1 MSRKSPRRQ
10 QLEVTPRAKATA
22 PPPQIARLSDAFAGF
37 FSIAGEGLSPSQ
49 QWAVKSAFY
58 AGAFTVSQMLK
69 NAAGAEVLPET
80 MQAIDQ
86 DINEVQDALLAE
98 AMRAATGVPIQ

>member
-1 MSRKSPRRQ
+1 
-10 QLEVTPRAKATA
+10 
-22 PPPQIARLSDAFAGF
+22 
-37 FSIAGEGLSPSQ
+37 
-49 QWAVKSAFY
+49 
-58 AGAFTVSQMLK
+58 MLK
-69 NAAGAEVLPET
+69 NAAGAKVLPET